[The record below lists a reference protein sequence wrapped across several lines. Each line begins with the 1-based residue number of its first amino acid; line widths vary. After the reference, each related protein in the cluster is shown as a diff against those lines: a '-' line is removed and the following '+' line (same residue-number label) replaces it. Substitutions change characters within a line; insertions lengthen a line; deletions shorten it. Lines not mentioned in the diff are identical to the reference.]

1 MASGWNPNFCN
12 GYSSNNQNSHNST
25 PNSQHQSTSYCGG
38 YGNEVARYPS
48 PGNMQQHY
56 PHQAQQQQQ
65 QHQAYYPPQHTTGYQ
80 PQFSRDPSQSG
91 GQQQRSQRRPG
102 DWDWEEIVEDEF
114 RKEIG
119 KMATEAQ
126 QKPDE
131 KK

>member
-12 GYSSNNQNSHNST
+12 GYSSNNQNSHNSN
-25 PNSQHQSTSYCGG
+25 PNSQHQSFCGG
-38 YGNEVARYPS
+38 YGNDVARYSS
-48 PGNMQQHY
+48 PGNMQQQHY
-56 PHQAQQQQQ
+56 PPQAQQQQQ